1 MSKTSII
8 GTLADKGGVG
18 KTTIIYNKAEHDAA
32 NGKKVLLID
41 GDENRHLSS
50 IYNNYQNTGTVMN
63 CFSDKEEVEFVHVKE
78 NLDLIPGSKELGELN
93 TQLATATNKE
103 TKFFMWLLDH
113 ADELEQYDRIYIDL
127 HPNMSIIT
135 KNFLIVCDLLLCPV
149 EPHKFSFEGL
159 DSAKINLE
167 KFRKEMIDF
176 RSRETLVKAQL
187 MFIGNKVKYNTSSSH
202 SFKKVVDERDDFLGF
217 FWERNLMATSTS
229 ENIPIVDMLK
239 DDKLMKDKSTKD
251 YLIHT
256 EQTLEQISKY
266 IDLYV

>member
-1 MSKTSII
+1 MSNTNII
-8 GTLADKGGVG
+8 GTWADKGGVG

-32 NGKKVLLID
+32 EGRKVLLID

-50 IYNNYQNTGTVMN
+50 IYNNYQNTGTIMN
-63 CFSDKEEVEFVHVKE
+63 CFSDNGEVEFVKIKE

-103 TKFFMWLLDH
+103 TKFFMWILDH
-113 ADELEQYDRIYIDL
+113 ADELQQYDRIYIDL
-127 HPNMSIIT
+127 HPSMSIIT
-135 KNFLIVCDLLLCPV
+135 KNFLVVCDLLLCPV

-159 DSAKINLE
+159 DSAKINLD

-217 FWERNLMATSTS
+217 FWDRNLMATSTS

-239 DDKLMKDKSTKD
+239 DEKLMKDKSTKD